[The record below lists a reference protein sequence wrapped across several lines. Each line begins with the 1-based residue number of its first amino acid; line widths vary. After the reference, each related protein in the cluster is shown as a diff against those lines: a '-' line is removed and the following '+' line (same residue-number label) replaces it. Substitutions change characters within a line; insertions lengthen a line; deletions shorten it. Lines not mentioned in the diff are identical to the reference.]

1 MRGRE
6 KRGKVGKGREYSTE
20 QNCFWSIPYN
30 MPSTIKYIV
39 DGKVNGSFIRRDMN
53 DNGMIYKIRK
63 RLDNDGLNN
72 QPNQDLIKIKKVL
85 KLKNVKELSINFF

>member
-6 KRGKVGKGREYSTE
+6 KRGKVGKGRDYSTE

-39 DGKVNGSFIRRDMN
+39 DGKVIGSFIRRDMTM
-53 DNGMIYKIRK
+53 G
-63 RLDNDGLNN
+63 
-72 QPNQDLIKIKKVL
+72 
-85 KLKNVKELSINFF
+85 